1 MSKKRNVKFIINV
14 LASKGSLLVLGL
26 LTIWLGAS
34 AAKEAYKKH
43 QVKKEIDKLSQEILN
58 LEQKNSN
65 LVSLIDSFKD
75 QNTVELEAKR
85 RLNLKKQGEEVAVIL
100 RDKND
105 EPENIIEPDEPSV
118 NSVNMED
125 STGSSDPSNA
135 IKWWGYITGE

>member
-1 MSKKRNVKFIINV
+1 MSKKRNSNIKFVINI

-26 LTIWLGAS
+26 LTVWLGAS

-43 QVKKEIDKLSQEILN
+43 QVKKEIDKLSQEILS

-75 QNTVELEAKR
+75 SDTVELEAKR

-105 EPENIIEPDEPSV
+105 EPQNIVQQDEPGI
-118 NSVNMED
+118 NIED
-125 STGSSDPSNA
+125 LTVSRDPSNA
-135 IKWWGYITGE
+135 VKWWEYITRD

>member
-105 EPENIIEPDEPSV
+105 EPENIIEPDESSI
-118 NSVNMED
+118 NTED
-125 STGSSDPSNA
+125 PTGSSDQSNA
-135 IKWWGYITGE
+135 VKWWGYITGE